1 LAEKSLPFELEV
13 DIPWL
18 ADTRV
23 PSYNPLGKVP
33 ALVADDGE
41 QREEFEDALD
51 KYRNKDGELVR
62 KGIYRA
68 MLAVFVV
75 CDENGKLIFSESD
88 AVALSRKAVKP
99 LMRIQAKANQLNSLT
114 AADVEAIEKNCAST
128 PESDSGCN

>member
-1 LAEKSLPFELEV
+1 MKEEILSANDLPLEKLS
-13 DIPWL
+13 IPEW
-18 ADTRV
+18 
-23 PSYNPLGKVP
+23 GKDVWIRSMT
-33 ALVADDGE
+33 GE